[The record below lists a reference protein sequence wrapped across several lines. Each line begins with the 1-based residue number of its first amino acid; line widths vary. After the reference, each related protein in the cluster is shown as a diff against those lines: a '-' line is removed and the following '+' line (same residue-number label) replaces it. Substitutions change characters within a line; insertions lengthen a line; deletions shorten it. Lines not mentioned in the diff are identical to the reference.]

1 MSNKR
6 FFTSNRKGETHSFN
20 INIAFHYSI
29 EKAIIIQDL
38 LSFCTQKMRTNKL
51 KHNLPL
57 VYYSSNALQEKYNY
71 MKSKSIARWLK
82 ELESDGILFSTIAN
96 KIKYDRTKSYLIN
109 FEKYDIFS
117 NSMTDVK
124 WNTQFDLEFKKYCK
138 NAVEQNEKTISQN
151 EKSKTQNEESIS
163 QNDTTI
169 PNQTTNQT
177 TNHISTKIE
186 KSEILENDYIDF
198 NELQKQNKKIGI
210 SGQIKAIVQSELN
223 YLTFDSFDN
232 KIIDR
237 MIKSII
243 SNLTA
248 FKRKKKDF
256 TKTTNEDI
264 VEAFKTALNSIK
276 SKSGETPTLSYVNSC
291 LNPNLYIKELQQQN
305 NETDSELEE
314 FKAIVKKIFSHYHR
328 FTKSD
333 LKNLKTIIKAIEESG
348 SKDVLFDFKFIMN
361 NLPAYILES
370 ISLQS
375 ISYLANKINDLL
387 RTCSLEAKIRSHER
401 FVLISQSFGE
411 KKAYEILTKTLTK
424 NL

>member
-1 MSNKR
+1 MYNQILAQGNWIGFSKPVARSLKSIDAALLLSEILNQIEYFKQDEVFITHSHFEEQILLSSHKVR
-6 FFTSNRKGETHSFN
+6 KAAKILIDNNLIVIERKGVPAKNYYKLHQSFTS
-20 INIAFHYSI
+20 SI
-29 EKAIIIQDL
+29 ENL
-38 LSFCTQKMRTNKL
+38 LSLDIKKFNNCKL
-51 KHNLPL
+51 KN
-57 VYYSSNALQEKYNY
+57 
-71 MKSKSIARWLK
+71 
-82 ELESDGILFSTIAN
+82 ST
-96 KIKYDRTKSYLIN
+96 
-109 FEKYDIFS
+109 
-117 NSMTDVK
+117 
-124 WNTQFDLEFKKYCK
+124 
-138 NAVEQNEKTISQN
+138 TI
-151 EKSKTQNEESIS
+151 
-163 QNDTTI
+163 NDTREMI
-169 PNQTTNQT
+169 LDNN
-177 TNHISTKIE
+177 ISTKIE
-186 KSEILENDYIDF
+186 KSEILETDNDFIDF

-223 YLTFDSFDN
+223 YLTFDAFDN

-256 TKTTNEDI
+256 TKTTNNDI

-291 LNPNLYIKELQQQN
+291 LNPNLYIKELQQTDS
-305 NETDSELEE
+305 ETDSDLEP
-314 FKAIVKKIFSHYHR
+314 FKAIVKKVFSHYHR

-333 LKNLKTIIKAIEESG
+333 LNSLKTIVKAIEETG
-348 SKDVLFDFKFIMN
+348 SNDVLFDFKFIMN

-387 RTCSLEAKIRSHER
+387 RTCSLEAKIKSHER

-424 NL
+424 NLL